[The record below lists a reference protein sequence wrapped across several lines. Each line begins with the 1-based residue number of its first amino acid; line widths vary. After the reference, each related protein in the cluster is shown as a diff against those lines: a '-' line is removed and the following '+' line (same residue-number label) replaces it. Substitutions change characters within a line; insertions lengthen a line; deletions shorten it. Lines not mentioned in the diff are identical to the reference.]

1 MKPALSSLNA
11 RRPSKLMPLFAAAAL
26 TAAAGCS
33 PGPAGSAPPPAY
45 SSTAGSRPPAATASS
60 AQVPP
65 EDFCADA
72 DQDRSFDDC
81 SGFIDA
87 AENAAFYGG
96 AVPYYRRSSGG
107 LAGRSPAASQPSKTA
122 PGSTVENKAPA
133 PAVPAPET
141 TKRAGTFTKS
151 GDGAGG
157 TASGTTAGAAGA
169 AAGGGTSPPAQAGAS
184 KGSTAGTEASGGTA
198 PRHGGPSGR
207 EPQPRRLGGTS
218 APPEQPSRFALA
230 RFVPGR
236 LRLLPGSRL
245 QHFRLPRRS
254 RQLQLRFLRMT
265 FFPSFGGHAA

>member
-122 PGSTVENKAPA
+122 PGSTVENKAP
-133 PAVPAPET
+133 
-141 TKRAGTFTKS
+141 
-151 GDGAGG
+151 GARC
-157 TASGTTAGAAGA
+157 T
-169 AAGGGTSPPAQAGAS
+169 
-184 KGSTAGTEASGGTA
+184 
-198 PRHGGPSGR
+198 
-207 EPQPRRLGGTS
+207 
-218 APPEQPSRFALA
+218 
-230 RFVPGR
+230 
-236 LRLLPGSRL
+236 
-245 QHFRLPRRS
+245 RS
-254 RQLQLRFLRMT
+254 RNDQTCRNVYQKRGWRRGNGFRHDGRC
-265 FFPSFGGHAA
+265 SRCGGRGRHVAPCTSGSE